1 MKYTPYVV
9 LIALIS
15 LFFIPFSLIFTLV
28 LSHNSIFPHV
38 SYLTLISFL
47 LVYIYIWSTL
57 VSCIRNKRFLKKRTQ
72 LFIIIPFLA
81 CVVTVAGSYGYQ
93 AWINRFDVMETEVDL
108 MEYKP
113 FNSEKLATLDETSSY
128 KMTEDLLRLDGAT
141 ALYPIYASFVQAVY
155 PEDEYSLYD
164 ENPVVECS
172 TTPYA
177 YERLLNEETDLIFVA
192 APSQQQKEM
201 FEAQNKELVM
211 VPIGL
216 ESFVFFVNYE
226 NPITDL
232 TTEQIQDIYSGK
244 ITNWKEVGGNDQSIR
259 AFQRPEGSGSQSALI
274 RFMGDKKIM
283 EPIKKDVVSGMGGI
297 ITQTAEYE
305 NRENAIG
312 YSFRYY
318 TQSMVKNNGIRLL
331 KIDGIEPNVANILNK
346 TYPITNPFYAIYV
359 KGNDN
364 KNLQP
369 FLDWIQSAQGIELIN
384 KTGYVGGME

>member
-128 KMTEDLLRLDGAT
+128 KMTEDLLRLDGAL
-141 ALYPIYASFVQAVY
+141 LY
-155 PEDEYSLYD
+155 
-164 ENPVVECS
+164 
-172 TTPYA
+172 
-177 YERLLNEETDLIFVA
+177 
-192 APSQQQKEM
+192 
-201 FEAQNKELVM
+201 
-211 VPIGL
+211 
-216 ESFVFFVNYE
+216 
-226 NPITDL
+226 
-232 TTEQIQDIYSGK
+232 
-244 ITNWKEVGGNDQSIR
+244 IR
-259 AFQRPEGSGSQSALI
+259 YMHLSC
-274 RFMGDKKIM
+274 K
-283 EPIKKDVVSGMGGI
+283 
-297 ITQTAEYE
+297 
-305 NRENAIG
+305 
-312 YSFRYY
+312 RY
-318 TQSMVKNNGIRLL
+318 IL
-331 KIDGIEPNVANILNK
+331 KMNILFMMK
-346 TYPITNPFYAIYV
+346 I
-359 KGNDN
+359 
-364 KNLQP
+364 L
-369 FLDWIQSAQGIELIN
+369 L
-384 KTGYVGGME
+384 

>member
-9 LIALIS
+9 LIAFVS
-15 LFFIPFSLIFTLV
+15 LFFIPVLIITL
-28 LSHNSIFPHV
+28 LFNDSIFSFVP
-38 SYLTLISFL
+38 YLKFFSVL
-47 LVYIYIWSTL
+47 LLYIYIWSTL
-57 VSCIRNKRFLKKRTQ
+57 VSCIRNKRLLKKRTQ

-81 CVVTVAGSYGYQ
+81 CVVTVVGSYGYQ
-93 AWINRFDVMETEVDL
+93 AWINRFDVMESEVDL
-108 MEYKP
+108 MEYEP
-113 FNSEKLATLDETSSY
+113 FNSEKLATLDEISSY

-155 PEDEYSLYD
+155 PEDEDLLYG

-177 YERLLNEETDLIFVA
+177 YERLLNGETDLIFVA

-211 VPIGL
+211 IPIGL
-216 ESFVFFVNYE
+216 ESFVFFVNSE
-226 NPITDL
+226 NPITEL
-232 TTEQIQDIYSGK
+232 TTEQIQDIYSGR

-283 EPIKKDVVSGMGGI
+283 EPIKKDVVDGMRGI
-297 ITQTAEYE
+297 INQTAEYE

-318 TQSMVKNNGIRLL
+318 TQGMVKNNGIRLL
-331 KIDGIEPNVANILNK
+331 KIDGIEPSVENILNE
-346 TYPITNPFYAIYV
+346 TYPITSPFYAIYV

-369 FLDWIQSAQGIELIN
+369 FLDWIQSQGIELIN
-384 KTGYVGGME
+384 ETGYVGRIE

>member
-9 LIALIS
+9 LIAFVS
-15 LFFIPFSLIFTLV
+15 LFFIPVLIITL
-28 LSHNSIFPHV
+28 LFNDSIFSFVP
-38 SYLTLISFL
+38 YLKFFSVL
-47 LVYIYIWSTL
+47 LLYIYIWSTL
-57 VSCIRNKRFLKKRTQ
+57 VSCIRNKRLLKKRTQ

-81 CVVTVAGSYGYQ
+81 CVVTVVGSYGYQ
-93 AWINRFDVMETEVDL
+93 AWINRFDVMESEVDL
-108 MEYKP
+108 MEYEP
-113 FNSEKLATLDETSSY
+113 FNSEKLATLDEISSY

-155 PEDEYSLYD
+155 PEGEDLLYG

-177 YERLLNEETDLIFVA
+177 YERLLNGETDLIFVA

-211 VPIGL
+211 IPIGL
-216 ESFVFFVNYE
+216 ESFVFFVNSE
-226 NPITDL
+226 NPITEL
-232 TTEQIQDIYSGK
+232 TTEQIQDIYSGR

-283 EPIKKDVVSGMGGI
+283 EPIKKDVVDGMRGI
-297 ITQTAEYE
+297 INQTAEYE

-318 TQSMVKNNGIRLL
+318 TQGMVKNNGIRLL
-331 KIDGIEPNVANILNK
+331 KIDGIEPSVENILNE
-346 TYPITNPFYAIYV
+346 TYPITSPFYAIYV

-369 FLDWIQSAQGIELIN
+369 FLDWIQSQGIELIN
-384 KTGYVGGME
+384 ETGYVGRIE